1 MYDYWVLGPLGN
13 VDEDAGGSS
22 TSSSGFT
29 LVEVQLHGVSV
40 GFDET
45 TIGLA
50 GEIPVSLKLRISKGP
65 CTDQATQTE

>member
-1 MYDYWVLGPLGN
+1 MRAQGLETCWMLRVR
-13 VDEDAGGSS
+13 VRQVRV
-22 TSSSGFT
+22 FT

-45 TIGLA
+45 TISLA

-65 CTDQATQTE
+65 WTLRVSLYTPT